1 MNKTMHR
8 FYRTRKLKTALQT
21 RGFRLLSSLVMGLL
35 VTACTDHQLPTTPEL
50 VQVPD
55 GYRLEKV
62 VDGLNFPTSLAW
74 DAQGKLHVA
83 EAGGGF
89 LPEPQPARILRVE
102 PGKLTEVVNLT
113 AKGVVAP
120 VIGLAFHNGAFYFSH
135 RSADLM
141 GAVSRVSADGGSVN
155 QILGGFVD
163 SQAEHPLNDL
173 RMGPD
178 GRMYLATG
186 PAGNSAVPGMDLAPF
201 ISRSPNLRTT
211 AAQDLVLLGRNF
223 KVPDFRTKDNLTDS
237 VMTGAYVPFG
247 VATTVGQRIAG
258 TSKPG
263 GAIVSFD
270 PMNAEATLQT
280 HASGFRNVI
289 GLTWDATGQLYTAVN
304 SYDVRGARPVK
315 DEYDATYKVVK
326 GTWYGFPDFSA
337 ALEPLT
343 LDKFN
348 PPASLQAPIFVN
360 NVLQGKKLGF
370 VIDHAASGLTP
381 PDRALVAG
389 LHQFHSS
396 PSMIDVA
403 PASWGAY
410 AGHLFVAEWGDL
422 TPPTDPTD
430 LRPVGYRIVR
440 INPATKQ
447 AESFL
452 ANRQPGPAS
461 KQGSVGAGLERPFDV
476 QFGPDGAMYIVD
488 YGVVKINPAREKEN
502 REPYEYVPGTG
513 VIWKVTRR

>member
-1 MNKTMHR
+1 MNKNVER
-8 FYRTRKLKTALQT
+8 FYRTEKLRTALRT
-21 RGFRLLSSLVMGLL
+21 RGFRLFSSLVIGLL
-35 VTACTDHQLPTTPEL
+35 VTACIDDHRIPTTPEL
-50 VQVPD
+50 IEVPD
-55 GYRLEKV
+55 GFRLEKV
-62 VDGLNFPTSLAW
+62 VDGLTFPTSLAW
-74 DAQGKLHVA
+74 DAQGKLYVA

-89 LPEPQPARILRVE
+89 LPEPQPARLLRVE
-102 PGKLTEVVNLT
+102 SGKFTEVVNLT

-120 VIGLAFHNGAFYFSH
+120 VVGLTFHNGAFFISH

-141 GAVSRVSADGGSVN
+141 GAVSRVSADGGSIN
-155 QILGGFVD
+155 QILGGFLD
-163 SQAEHPLNDL
+163 SQAEHFLNDL

-186 PAGNSAVPGMDLAPF
+186 PAGNAAVPGMDIGPF
-201 ISRSPNLRTT
+201 VSRSPNLRATP
-211 AAQDLVLLGRNF
+211 AQDLVLTGRNY
-223 KVPDFRTKDNLTDS
+223 KVADFRTKDNLTDS

-258 TSKPG
+258 TRKPG

-280 HASGFRNVI
+280 YASGMRNVI
-289 GLTWDATGQLYTAVN
+289 GLAWDATGQMYTAVN
-304 SYDVRGARPVK
+304 GYDVRGARPVK
-315 DEYDATYKVVK
+315 DEFDATYKVVK

-348 PPASLQAPIFVN
+348 PPANLQAATFIN
-360 NVLQGKKLGF
+360 NVPQGKKLGF
-370 VIDHAASGLTP
+370 VINHAASGLTP

-389 LHQFHSS
+389 LHQFHTS

-447 AESFL
+447 VEPFL

-461 KQGSVGAGLERPFDV
+461 KQGAVGAGLERPFDV

-488 YGVVKINPAREKEN
+488 YGVVNIKAREN
-502 REPYEYVPGTG
+502 REPYEYVPLTG
-513 VIWKVTRR
+513 VIWKVTRQ

>member
-1 MNKTMHR
+1 MNKTKPR
-8 FYRTRKLKTALQT
+8 FNRTRKLRTALQT
-21 RGFRLLSSLVMGLL
+21 RGFRLLSSLLMGLL

-74 DAQGKLHVA
+74 DAQRRLYVA

-113 AKGVVAP
+113 TKGVVAP
-120 VIGLAFHNGAFYFSH
+120 VVGLAFHNGAFYFSH

-155 QILGGFVD
+155 QILGGFLD

-223 KVPDFRTKDNLTDS
+223 KVADFRTKDNLTDS

-247 VATTVGQRIAG
+247 VATTPGQRIAG
-258 TSKPG
+258 TNKPG

-270 PMNAEATLQT
+270 PNNAEGTLQT

-348 PPASLQAPIFVN
+348 PPANLQAPIFVN
-360 NVLQGKKLGF
+360 NVFQGKKLSF

-389 LHQFHSS
+389 LHLFHSS

-461 KQGSVGAGLERPFDV
+461 KQGTVGSGLERPFDV

-488 YGVVKINPAREKEN
+488 YGVVKINPDRLKEN

-513 VIWKVTRR
+513 VIWKVTKL

>member
-1 MNKTMHR
+1 MNNTIQR
-8 FYRTRKLKTALQT
+8 FYHTRKLRAARQT
-21 RGFRLLSSLVMGLL
+21 WGFRLLSLLAMGLL
-35 VTACTDHQLPTTPEL
+35 MTACTDHQAPTTAEL

-74 DAQGKLHVA
+74 DAQGKLYVA

-120 VIGLAFHNGAFYFSH
+120 VVGLAFHNGAFYFSH
-135 RSADLM
+135 RTSDLM
-141 GAVSRVSADGGSVN
+141 GAVSRVSTDGNTLN
-155 QILGGFVD
+155 QILGGFID

-186 PAGNSAVPGMDLAPF
+186 PAGNSAVPAMDLAPF
-201 ISRSPNLRTT
+201 VSRSSNLRTT

-237 VMTGAYVPFG
+237 VLTGAYVPFG

-258 TSKPG
+258 TRKPG

-270 PMNAEATLQT
+270 PTNAEATLQT
-280 HASGFRNVI
+280 HASGLRNVI

-304 SYDVRGARPVK
+304 GYDVRGARPVK

-343 LDKFN
+343 MDKFN
-348 PPASLQAPIFVN
+348 PPANLQASIFVN
-360 NVLQGKKLGF
+360 NVFQGKKLSF

-389 LHQFHSS
+389 LHLFHSS

-447 AESFL
+447 VESFL

-461 KQGSVGAGLERPFDV
+461 KQGAVGAGLERPFDV

-488 YGVVKINPAREKEN
+488 YGVVKINPAREN